1 MSLINQM
8 LRDLSSRGPDSGEV
22 FAAVRVMRR
31 PPRRR
36 ADWRLVA
43 ALAGAATLAALW
55 PLLREALTRGTSA
68 ASMAASEPLP
78 ARVVQRFV
86 RFQLD
91 TQLAPFVARVAAPAP
106 PVAPPP
112 ERTPE
117 LRLEASLQRAAP
129 AAAVP
134 VVEAA
139 PVPTQ
144 ARDERAAESQL
155 AEAVRALSAGEPST
169 AEAALREALSL
180 DPRLHSAR
188 EQLTGL
194 LVGQARLVEAQDTIE
209 QGLALEPARLAFRR
223 LAARIDLIRG
233 APAAAVQRLESAAP
247 AVHADPEYHGL
258 LAAAYQRLD
267 RHAEASFIYQRLTQL
282 HPREAHWWAGYGL
295 SRDALGDAAGALAAY
310 GRARQLGAL
319 EPAVRAHLEQ
329 RYAALQDGG

>member
-43 ALAGAATLAALW
+43 ALAGAAALASLW
-55 PLLREALTRGTSA
+55 PLLRESSNRGTA
-68 ASMAASEPLP
+68 GVSMAASEPLP

-91 TQLAPFVARVAAPAP
+91 TQLAPFVARVAAPP
-106 PVAPPP
+106 PSVAPAP
-112 ERTPE
+112 ERAPE

-129 AAAVP
+129 AAAEP
-134 VVEAA
+134 AAEAA
-139 PVPTQ
+139 PTP
-144 ARDERAAESQL
+144 ARNERAAEAQL

-169 AEAALREALSL
+169 AEAALREALAL
-180 DPRLHSAR
+180 DPRLHGAR

-194 LVGQARLVEAQDTIE
+194 LVGQQRLVEAQDTIE

-233 APAAAVQRLESAAP
+233 APAAAVQRLEPAAP

-258 LAAAYQRLD
+258 LAAAYQRVD
-267 RHAEASFIYQRLTQL
+267 RHAEASFLYQRLTQL
-282 HPREAHWWAGYGL
+282 HPGEAHWWAGYGL

-329 RYAALQDGG
+329 RYAALQGGG